1 MLETWDGTSVE
12 WGSAE
17 IERGVRI
24 HYGVAGTGDR
34 TVMLVHGYPE
44 TAYAWRRV
52 VPLLVQAGLRV
63 VMPEYRGAGG
73 SSKPSGGYDKHTMA
87 GDLHALLYAQ
97 LGLTGLITVIGHD
110 IGMMVAYAFARRFPD
125 RTERLVVMEAPL
137 PGTALYERAL
147 GDTKRA
153 WHFHFHRAPDLPEL
167 LTAGREQPYLER
179 FYQDLAYAI
188 EAIGPEAVARY
199 VRAYSRPG
207 GMRAGFELYRAFPTD
222 VERNRADL
230 ERNGKLAMPVLA
242 LAGAHSTFA
251 RSMDGMMRE
260 VAEDVTFQVIERA
273 SHWIPEENAEA
284 LVAAVMSFV
293 RGHE

>member
-1 MLETWDGTSVE
+1 MRETWDGTSVE

-17 IERGVRI
+17 VERAVRI

-63 VMPEYRGAGG
+63 VVPEYRGAGG
-73 SSKPSGGYDKHTMA
+73 SSKPSGGYDKNTMA
-87 GDLHALLYAQ
+87 GDLHALLYGQ
-97 LGLTGLITVIGHD
+97 LGLTGPVTVIGHD

-167 LTAGREQPYLER
+167 LTAGREQLYLER
-179 FYQDLAYAI
+179 FYLDLAYDI
-188 EAIGPEAVARY
+188 EAIGPDAVTRY

-207 GMRAGFELYRAFPTD
+207 GMRAGFELYRAFPAD
-222 VERNRADL
+222 AERNRADL
-230 ERNGKLAMPVLA
+230 EREGRLTIPVLA

-251 RSMDGMMRE
+251 RSMHGMMRE
-260 VAEDVTFQVIERA
+260 VAENVTFQVIERA

-284 LVAAVMSFV
+284 LVAAVTSFV
-293 RGHE
+293 RGHD